1 MSEVSEKITINKTE
15 KFTKRQASELYRC
28 RELAYPNSLM
38 FDIIND
44 PKLVPPNY
52 VEAGAGT
59 LKLIEGRVGG
69 SVDSFTIELSK
80 RRMPMPFWHRNW
92 DNDEL
97 IICISGEATWET
109 EVGTVKLNPGK
120 MIIIPR
126 GIAHSVIVEGN
137 TNYIAIEIK
146 SPSLKIV
153 HSTEDV

>member
-1 MSEVSEKITINKTE
+1 
-15 KFTKRQASELYRC
+15 
-28 RELAYPNSLM
+28 
-38 FDIIND
+38 
-44 PKLVPPNY
+44 
-52 VEAGAGT
+52 
-59 LKLIEGRVGG
+59 
-69 SVDSFTIELSK
+69 
-80 RRMPMPFWHRNW
+80 MPFWHRNW

-109 EVGTVKLNPGK
+109 EVGTIKLNPGK

-126 GIAHSVIVEGN
+126 GIAHRVIVEGN